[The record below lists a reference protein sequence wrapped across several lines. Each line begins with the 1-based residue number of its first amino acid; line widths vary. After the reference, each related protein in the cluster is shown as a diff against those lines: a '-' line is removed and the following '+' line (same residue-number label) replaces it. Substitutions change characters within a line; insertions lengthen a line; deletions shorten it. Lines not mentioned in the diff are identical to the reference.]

1 MSTQLTP
8 KETEYL
14 TKLGKLVENATNP
27 STFKSLG
34 MRLEYWAKETPN
46 NIGLLFKDKS
56 WTWKSMNEESNKYA
70 NFFINRGLKPGEV
83 IAVMMENS
91 PEFLFV
97 TGGISKIKGINSMI
111 NVNLRKQPLIHVLNI
126 SKPKYIVVD
135 KDCLPAIQ
143 GVLNDLNIK
152 SSEIFVVNKN
162 VKHDFIDLPSELNTI
177 SSNNPNTVVDFDV
190 NDVCS
195 YIFTSGTTGFPKAV
209 MIKHRDIGHFYANGL
224 HLEENDIVYNPLPL
238 YHSHSN
244 QTWRAVL
251 CTGVT
256 MALRKRFSVS
266 EFWKD
271 IKDFNA
277 NATVYIGELPR
288 YLLNRPESEYIPGP
302 LKKMFGL
309 GLRKDIWE
317 EFQSRFQIEHIWEF
331 YGGTDFGVPCFNVD
345 EVPGMVGRKILPT
358 VEIIK
363 IDQDTGEFYKDE
375 NGFYIKCKSGEIGML
390 IVKIPK
396 YSEFT
401 LYKDH
406 EKTKRKVL
414 RNVFEKDD
422 AYLKSGDLLQLH
434 DDLWV
439 SFADRFGDTFRW
451 KGENVSTLEVESVLN
466 EFPSI
471 QMCNVYGVSIPNT
484 DGKAGMA
491 ALKIVKNLDFDP
503 DQFSRFVVENLPH
516 YSIPVFLRI
525 KDELEFTGTHKLR
538 KVNLRKEGYNVEI
551 VKEPLFFWDNSTKNY
566 KVFDKTEYQKF
577 LKQTQNKKVLNT
589 VLPT

>member
-1 MSTQLTP
+1 MSIQLTP

-14 TKLGKLVENATNP
+14 AKLGKLLENTTNP

-34 MRLEYWAKETPN
+34 MRIEYWAKKTPTK
-46 NIGLLFKDKS
+46 IGLLFEDKS
-56 WTWKSMNEESNKYA
+56 WTWKSINEETNKFA
-70 NFFINRGLKPGEV
+70 NYFIRVGLKPSETV
-83 IAVMMENS
+83 AVMMENS
-91 PEFLFV
+91 PKFLFV
-97 TGGISKIKGINSMI
+97 TGAISKIKAINSMI
-111 NVNLRKQPLIHVLNI
+111 NVNLRKQPLIHVMKIGKL
-126 SKPKYIVVD
+126 KYIVVD

-143 GVLNDLNIK
+143 GVYNDLKLKNN
-152 SSEIFVVNKN
+152 EIFVVNKN
-162 VKHDFIDLPSELNTI
+162 IKHDFIDLPNELNTI
-177 SSNNPNTVVDFDV
+177 SSDNPNTVVDFNV
-190 NDVCS
+190 GDVCS

-209 MIKHRDIGHFYANGL
+209 MIKHTDIGNFYANGL
-224 HLEENDIVYNPLPL
+224 HLKENDIVYNPLPL

-271 IKDFNA
+271 IKKFNA

-317 EFQSRFQIEHIWEF
+317 QFQSRFQIEHIWEI
-331 YGGTDFGVPCFNVD
+331 YGATDVGVPLFNID
-345 EVPGMVGRKILPT
+345 EVPGMVGRNILPT

-363 IDQDTGEFYKDE
+363 FDPDTGEFYKNK

-390 IVKIPK
+390 ITKILN

-401 LYKDH
+401 LYKNP
-406 EKTKRKVL
+406 EKTKLKVL

-434 DDLWV
+434 EDHWV

-451 KGENVSTLEVESVLN
+451 KGENVSTLEVESILN
-466 EFPSI
+466 NFPSI

-491 ALKIVKNLDFDP
+491 ALKVDKELGFDYY
-503 DQFSRFVVENLPH
+503 QFSRFVVDNLPY
-516 YSIPVFLRI
+516 YSIPIFLRI
-525 KDELEFTGTHKLR
+525 KNELEFTGTHKLR
-538 KVNLRKEGYNVEI
+538 KVNLRKQGYNIE
-551 VKEPLFFWDNSTKNY
+551 KFNEPVFYWDNSAKKY
-566 KVFDKTEYQKF
+566 KGFDKIKYQNL
-577 LKQTQNKKVLNT
+577 LKNILKV
-589 VLPT
+589 

>member
-1 MSTQLTP
+1 MSIQLTP

-14 TKLGKLVENATNP
+14 TKYAKIVENLTIPATF
-27 STFKSLG
+27 TSLG
-34 MRLEYWAKETPN
+34 MRIEYWAKKTPN
-46 NIGLLFKDKS
+46 KVGLLFKDKS
-56 WTWKSMNEESNKYA
+56 WTWKSINEETNKYA
-70 NFFINRGLKPGEV
+70 NYFISRGLKPDE
-83 IAVMMENS
+83 AVAVLMENS
-91 PEFLFV
+91 PKFLFV
-97 TGGISKIKGINSMI
+97 TGGISKVKGISSLI
-111 NVNLRKQPLIHVLNI
+111 NINLRKQPLIHVMKI
-126 SKPKYIVVD
+126 SKPKFIVVD

-143 GVLNDLNIK
+143 GVLSNLSIK
-152 SSEIFVVNKN
+152 NSEIFVESKDI
-162 VKHDFIDLPSELNTI
+162 KHEFIDLPDELATI
-177 SSNNPNTVVDFDV
+177 SNKNPETVVDFDL

-209 MIKHRDIGHFYANGL
+209 MIKHREIGLYYANGL
-224 HLEENDIVYNPLPL
+224 QLKENDIVYNPLPL

-251 CTGVT
+251 SAGVT
-256 MALRKRFSVS
+256 MALRRRFSAS
-266 EFWKD
+266 EYWKD
-271 IKDFNA
+271 IKKFNA

-317 EFQSRFQIEHIWEF
+317 KFQSRFQIEHIWEF
-331 YGGTDFGVPCFNVD
+331 YGGTDFGVPLFNVD
-345 EVPGMVGRKILPT
+345 EVPGMVGRNILPT

-375 NGFYIKCKSGEIGML
+375 NGFYIKCKSGEVGML
-390 IVKIPK
+390 IINIPN

-406 EKTKRKVL
+406 EKTKLKVL
-414 RNVFEKDD
+414 RNVFSKDD
-422 AYLKSGDLLQLH
+422 AYLKSGDLLHLH
-434 DDLWV
+434 DDHWV

-451 KGENVSTLEVESVLN
+451 KGENVSTLEVESILN
-466 EFPSI
+466 KYPSI

-491 ALKIVKNLDFDP
+491 ALQLVKEVDFDTE
-503 DQFSRFVVENLPH
+503 QFSEFVDENLPH
-516 YSIPVFLRI
+516 YSIPLFLRI

-538 KVNLRKEGYNVEI
+538 KVTLRKEGYNPEQI
-551 VKEPLFFWDNSTKNY
+551 NGPLFFWNNSTKKY
-566 KVFDKTEYQKF
+566 KVFDKTEYQNLLENT
-577 LKQTQNKKVLNT
+577 LKV
-589 VLPT
+589 

>member
-1 MSTQLTP
+1 MSIQLTP
-8 KETEYL
+8 KETEFL
-14 TKLGKLVENATNP
+14 IKLGKMVEDSTNP

-34 MRLEYWAKETPN
+34 MLIEHWAKKSPSI
-46 NIGLLFKDKS
+46 IGLLFEDKS
-56 WTWKSMNEESNKYA
+56 WTWESINDETNKIA
-70 NFFINRGLKPGEV
+70 NYFISRGLKPSETV
-83 IAVMMENS
+83 AVMMENS

-97 TGGISKIKGINSMI
+97 TGGISKIKGINSLI
-111 NVNLRKQPLIHVLNI
+111 NVNLRKQSLLHVMKI
-126 SKPKYIVVD
+126 SKPNYIIVD

-143 GVLNDLNIK
+143 EVFSQLNIK
-152 SSEIFVVNKN
+152 KNEIFVVDEKIT
-162 VKHDFIDLPSELNTI
+162 HDFIDLPNELNTI
-177 SSNNPNTVVDFDV
+177 STNNPKTVVDFKV
-190 NDVCS
+190 GDVCS

-209 MIKHRDIGHFYANGL
+209 MIKHVDNGKFYANGL
-224 HLEENDIVYNPLPL
+224 QLKENDIVYNPLPL

-251 CTGVT
+251 SSGVT

-271 IKDFNA
+271 IKKFNA

-288 YLLNRPESEYIPGP
+288 YLLNRPKSEYIPGP

-317 EFQSRFQIEHIWEF
+317 EFQSRFQIDHIWEF

-390 IVKIPK
+390 IVNIPN

-401 LYKDH
+401 LYKDP

-414 RNVFEKDD
+414 RSVFEKDD

-434 DDLWV
+434 DDNWV

-451 KGENVSTLEVESVLN
+451 KGENVSTLEIESILN

-471 QMCNVYGVSIPNT
+471 QMCNVYGVSIPKT

-491 ALKIVKNLDFDP
+491 ALKLVKDLDFDL
-503 DQFSRFVVENLPH
+503 DQFSGFVVENLPH
-516 YSIPVFLRI
+516 YSIPVFLRM

-538 KVNLRKEGYNVEI
+538 KVNLRKEGYNIEQI
-551 VKEPLFFWDNSTKNY
+551 EDHIYFWDNSTKKYN
-566 KVFDKTEYQKF
+566 VFDNIQYQNL
-577 LKQTQNKKVLNT
+577 LKGTLRV
-589 VLPT
+589 